1 MKHSLPMLF
10 AFCLILIAARAG
22 ATQLTVCDAAIQDT
36 PGRWSVDSRTSC
48 RAVLKKRF
56 ESNGYWHDEWIS
68 IQAAADNYDHLQD
81 TLNDLYK
88 RYDFRLVDRERLDF
102 AKMSAPFWIMYK
114 SGEGDEAIWLALVLH
129 RGLTYSVELRAS
141 TLDISAVTEFGQIL
155 GAFDFLPDNREE
167 AWTALSTGDAA
178 GAERKFSAL
187 VNRDQADANARYGY
201 GLALLAQGNARGA
214 AAEIEQARPQ
224 LGISEDAR
232 RALGLAALD
241 RGQFTR
247 AAALW
252 IQVIR
257 DNPDREKE
265 LRPWIMAA
273 ILRSPLQASAPKQ
286 PDFEALANDGG
297 VLLYI
302 LQAIDRR
309 NMANGPQPVSLDE
322 DSFNAVRADLS
333 TRLSSALDA
342 AAGESAHPVNLR
354 SLLAAIDIER
364 GGGLAATALFGKW
377 DDDTFFRAEVL
388 IATAIRDMSAS
399 DDATR

>member
-167 AWTALSTGDAA
+167 GMDRIEYRRRGRRGAQILRFGEQGPSGCECTLWLWLGVVGPRERERCRRGNRTGTSTTRHFRGRTARPGTGGIGSRSIYSRRRPMDPSDTRQSRSGKRIATVDYGGYLA
-178 GAERKFSAL
+178 FAPAGIGAE
-187 VNRDQADANARYGY
+187 
-201 GLALLAQGNARGA
+201 
-214 AAEIEQARPQ
+214 
-224 LGISEDAR
+224 
-232 RALGLAALD
+232 
-241 RGQFTR
+241 T
-247 AAALW
+247 
-252 IQVIR
+252 
-257 DNPDREKE
+257 
-265 LRPWIMAA
+265 
-273 ILRSPLQASAPKQ
+273 
-286 PDFEALANDGG
+286 
-297 VLLYI
+297 
-302 LQAIDRR
+302 
-309 NMANGPQPVSLDE
+309 
-322 DSFNAVRADLS
+322 
-333 TRLSSALDA
+333 
-342 AAGESAHPVNLR
+342 AG
-354 SLLAAIDIER
+354 
-364 GGGLAATALFGKW
+364 F
-377 DDDTFFRAEVL
+377 
-388 IATAIRDMSAS
+388 
-399 DDATR
+399 

>member
-1 MKHSLPMLF
+1 
-10 AFCLILIAARAG
+10 
-22 ATQLTVCDAAIQDT
+22 
-36 PGRWSVDSRTSC
+36 
-48 RAVLKKRF
+48 
-56 ESNGYWHDEWIS
+56 
-68 IQAAADNYDHLQD
+68 
-81 TLNDLYK
+81 
-88 RYDFRLVDRERLDF
+88 
-102 AKMSAPFWIMYK
+102 
-114 SGEGDEAIWLALVLH
+114 
-129 RGLTYSVELRAS
+129 
-141 TLDISAVTEFGQIL
+141 
-155 GAFDFLPDNREE
+155 
-167 AWTALSTGDAA
+167 LSTGDAA

-265 LRPWIMAA
+265 LRPWIMTA

-309 NMANGPQPVSLDE
+309 SMANGPQPVSLDE

-342 AAGESAHPVNLR
+342 AAGESSHPVNLR